1 MTKKE
6 YTLSDRRCFLYQDT
20 DAAHLLIQPIDEH
33 DLEVL
38 DQEVEAIKELTD
50 KTFSLVT
57 FMIKD
62 WNQEL
67 TPWAAPPVFGKT
79 PFGNGAEKTL
89 EFITSQLLP
98 EVQVGIPHLILGGY
112 SLAGLFALWA
122 GYQTDRFEG
131 IAAASPSVW
140 YPQWI
145 DYASENKP
153 LAKSIYLSL
162 GDKEEKTKH
171 PVMAQVGN
179 AIRKQHELLTGQ
191 GINSILEWNAG
202 NHFIDS
208 DKRTAKGFAWVMDE
222 KNSILVETQR
232 TSSDGSPIEIRH
244 SRPRQIMPYAE
255 DCAGDCG
262 QRIGSKMDGGQTAGQ
277 S

>member
-1 MTKKE
+1 MNKKE
-6 YTLSDRRCFLYQDT
+6 YAISDRTCFLYQDAEAT
-20 DAAHLLIQPIDEH
+20 HLLIQPIDEH

-38 DQEVEAIKELTD
+38 DQEVKAIKELSD
-50 KTFSLVT
+50 KPFSLVA

-67 TPWAAPPVFGKT
+67 TPWGASPVFGKI
-79 PFGNGAEKTL
+79 PFGSGAEKTL

-98 EVQVGIPHLILGGY
+98 EVQENIPHLILGGY

-122 GYQTDRFEG
+122 GYQTDLFEG

-153 LAKSIYLSL
+153 LAKSVYLSL
-162 GDKEEKTKH
+162 GDKEEKAKN

-179 AIRKQHELLTGQ
+179 AIRKQHELLTKQ
-191 GINSILEWNAG
+191 EINTILEWNAG
-202 NHFIDS
+202 NHFVDS
-208 DKRTAKGFAWVMDE
+208 DKRMAKGFAWAI
-222 KNSILVETQR
+222 NNL
-232 TSSDGSPIEIRH
+232 
-244 SRPRQIMPYAE
+244 
-255 DCAGDCG
+255 
-262 QRIGSKMDGGQTAGQ
+262 
-277 S
+277 